1 MSVQCASNYN
11 IHHYIT
17 LILKNLKLAKQCALS
32 GPKTLML
39 LQMKIEFLAVYLHQV
54 YWTIW
59 YYVLSYSFVYF
70 CGPYRSGMVPVTW
83 LSHWLFCFQNVYIPL
98 TLRTAEGSLT
108 AVEPIVFEQTYPG
121 KVPYKDLKIFSSFD
135 NYMEVQKVTFKPN
148 DTRFFYLPP
157 RKPPV
162 TNHLHEKPPV
172 LLHPRTEVTIGRIFF
187 DAKRECKEDC
197 YLGLPTCIPGNFS
210 LIFIFYLFFEPT
222 CANARW
228 AHMHHFPSVCL
239 SVCP

>member
-1 MSVQCASNYN
+1 M
-11 IHHYIT
+11 
-17 LILKNLKLAKQCALS
+17 IL
-32 GPKTLML
+32 
-39 LQMKIEFLAVYLHQV
+39 F
-54 YWTIW
+54 
-59 YYVLSYSFVYF
+59 F
-70 CGPYRSGMVPVTW
+70 
-83 LSHWLFCFQNVYIPL
+83 FQNVYIPL

-108 AVEPIVFEQTYPG
+108 AVDPIVFEQTYPG

-162 TNHLHEKPPV
+162 TNLHEKPPV

-197 YLGLPTCIPGNFS
+197 YLGLPTCIPGK
-210 LIFIFYLFFEPT
+210 
-222 CANARW
+222 
-228 AHMHHFPSVCL
+228 
-239 SVCP
+239 